1 MNVYGNPDLEPET
14 SRSWDAGVEWERG
27 KSFGRVTY
35 FDNHVKNLIDAQ
47 PSGRNNDWF
56 YQNISRGDIHGVE
69 TEWGYHVSGRLAFKA
84 GHVYLDAKGAM
95 TGKAEAR
102 LDNRARNTFSA
113 CFLYDDHEKYGWSG
127 SVKSYF
133 LGDYQFDGKDYSYH
147 TLDISARKKWG
158 EKFSATLAFYNI
170 FGRKADD
177 LYLGGRE
184 WAIGAEMKF

>member
-1 MNVYGNPDLEPET
+1 M
-14 SRSWDAGVEWERG
+14 
-27 KSFGRVTY
+27 TY
-35 FDNHVKNLIDAQ
+35 FDNRVKNLIDAQ

-69 TEWGYHVSGRLAFKA
+69 TEWGYHVSGRLTFKA
-84 GHVYLDAKGAM
+84 GHVYLDAKGAV

-133 LGDYQFDGKDYSYH
+133 LGDYRFDGKDYSYH

-158 EKFSATLAFYNI
+158 EKFSATLALYNI
-170 FGRKADD
+170 FDRKADD

>member
-1 MNVYGNPDLEPET
+1 MNVYGNPDLDAEK
-14 SRSWDAGVEWERG
+14 SRSWDAGIEWERG
-27 KSFGRVTY
+27 RSFGRVTY
-35 FDNHVKNLIDAQ
+35 FDNRVKNLIDAQ

-69 TEWGYHVSGRLAFKA
+69 TEWGYHVSGRLTFKV
-84 GHVYLDAKGAM
+84 GHVYLDAKGAV

-133 LGDYQFDGKDYSYH
+133 LGDYRFDGKDYSYH

-158 EKFSATLAFYNI
+158 EKFSATLALYNI
-170 FGRKADD
+170 FDRKADD